1 MKRIL
6 SWILGIPVALFVIVV
21 AVANRRP
28 VVFSLDPFEMERP
41 WFSVEM
47 PLYALLVA
55 TIILGMLIGGT
66 SAWISQGKWRR
77 EARLRRQEVR
87 RLESERDLSRAQTQ
101 QQTPPVPR
109 TTQVPAPLHP
119 V

>member
-6 SWILGIPVALFVIVV
+6 SWLLGIPVALIVIIV

-28 VVFSLDPFEMERP
+28 VVFSLDPFDMEQP
-41 WFSVEM
+41 WLSFEL
-47 PLYALLVA
+47 PLYVLLVA

-66 SAWISQGKWRR
+66 SAWLSQGKWRK
-77 EARLRRQEVR
+77 EARLQRQEVR
-87 RLESERDLSRAQTQ
+87 RLETERDRSAVAASDQSV
-101 QQTPPVPR
+101 PVPR